1 MNPMK
6 HLITTRRAQR
16 LSDLAIPVAIISLL
30 VLSLNCEAQWSM
42 DPASPMALC
51 NAANNQTGLKVIS
64 DGNNG
69 WYAFWSD
76 ARANASRNQLY
87 GQHLDAS
94 GHALW
99 TANGMLIMDQPDSS
113 INENVP
119 LLLPDGDILII
130 YSYNSIVYGGE
141 VIMAMR
147 FSPEALPVWA
157 APVEVSRGG
166 PSALG
171 TIHTFQ
177 QLKAFLSGENVWL
190 AWMYDPAG
198 GNGSYL
204 VERLGLDGTP
214 LFGSPGHGTGVGYGP
229 FSIHDDLAGG
239 FILDWRTS
247 NGSGAPEQ
255 AMRIDST
262 GAPVWPGQ
270 LTVSA
275 GTTGLEFAY
284 ITAADSAGSYISLME
299 TNYDIAMARY
309 DTAATFLWSP
319 QPYYAC
325 NESHVQSTP
334 DILLMDDNFYVAWRD
349 GRPPAN
355 NADMYLQKYD
365 MDGNPQWTVDGV
377 EVIAMNTYIPI
388 PTVVAGDEGAV
399 IATFDGISGFVARR
413 VLSDGSLDWPDAVPF
428 VINGNGPFYE
438 LRTVYSDGMGGVTAF
453 WQTSDN
459 NLYAAHIDKYGNP
472 GDHIGISEAARVEPL
487 NIYPNPASERIT
499 FSIDAE
505 VRSVRVLSMD
515 GQTMIESYIGSEK
528 AQLDIRRLAPGSYFV
543 EALTAKGRMVERFV
557 KQ

>member
-1 MNPMK
+1 MK
-6 HLITTRRAQR
+6 HLITMRRALE

-30 VLSLNCEAQWSM
+30 ILSLNCTAQWSS
-42 DPASPMALC
+42 DPSAPMALC
-51 NAANNQTGLKVIS
+51 NAPNNQTGLKVIS
-64 DGNNG
+64 DGDSG
-69 WYAFWSD
+69 YYAFWCD
-76 ARANASRNQLY
+76 ARVDASLNQLY

-94 GHALW
+94 GNALW
-99 TANGMLIMDQPDSS
+99 TVNGMLIVDQPDSS

-119 LLLPDGDILII
+119 LLLPDGDILIV
-130 YSYNSIVYGGE
+130 YSYNYFNYVGE

-147 FSPEALPVWA
+147 FSPEGLPVWA

-166 PSALG
+166 AYAFA

-177 QLKAFLSGENVWL
+177 QLKAFRSGDHVWL

-198 GNGSYL
+198 GNSSYL
-204 VERLGLDGTP
+204 FERLGLDGTP
-214 LFGSPGHGTGVGYGP
+214 LFGSPGQGTGLGYGP

-262 GAPVWPGQ
+262 GTPVWAGP

-275 GTTGLEFAY
+275 GTAGLEYAY
-284 ITAADSAGSYISLME
+284 LTVADSAGSYISIME

-355 NADMYLQKYD
+355 NADMYLQKFD
-365 MDGNPQWTVDGV
+365 MDGNPLWTADGV

-399 IATFDGISGFVARR
+399 IATFDGNAGFVARR

-428 VINGNGPFYE
+428 VINGNGPSYE
-438 LRTVYSDGMGGVTAF
+438 LRTVLSDGMGGVTAF
-453 WQTSDN
+453 WQTPDY

-472 GDHIGISEAARVEPL
+472 GDHVGIDEADHAQPL

-499 FSIDAE
+499 FSVDVVI
-505 VRSVRVLSMD
+505 RSVRVLSMD
-515 GQTMIESYIGSEK
+515 GQTLIASSIGSEK
-528 AQLDIRRLAPGSYFV
+528 AQLDIRMLAPGSYFV
-543 EALTAKGRMVERFV
+543 EATTAKGRMIGRFV